1 MVWAN
6 NFFWGWLLAFAGMA
20 IPGLGNMTT
29 ANVTMRYGV
38 KAGLASALGGAV
50 VVFIQA
56 KIAVGFANYL
66 STHGEVLTN
75 LKKLAVLIF
84 LALSAVFLKQ
94 ALRPKK
100 RKGQKPYPGTP
111 FLSGCAASG
120 VNALNIPF
128 YFTASAF
135 LDSHGWLLL
144 RPYSGWGVALG
155 AFVGSFSVLA
165 LYAYL
170 ARWATQSALLRDKTM
185 NYFLSALF
193 FGLALWQWVLL
204 YFV

>member
-38 KAGLASALGGAV
+38 KAGLASALGGAAV
-50 VVFIQA
+50 IFIQA

-84 LALSAVFLKQ
+84 LALSAVFLKE

-100 RKGQKPYPGTP
+100 REGRKPYPGTP

-135 LDSHGWLLL
+135 LDSHGLLLL
-144 RPYSGWGVALG
+144 RPYSGWGVASG
-155 AFVGSFSVLA
+155 ALVGAFSVLA

-193 FGLALWQWVLL
+193 FALALWQWALL